1 MLKLETQNVAKY
13 KIDIQELKMENDN
26 CSTQINDIVLTKD
39 KLNKQV
45 NERDS
50 EINKLNLDLSSK
62 MDMLKFKD
70 IEMTKLKEKVMNL
83 QNQVSEREKDRK
95 LLKTNLNEKD

>member
-13 KIDIQELKMENDN
+13 KIDIKMENDN